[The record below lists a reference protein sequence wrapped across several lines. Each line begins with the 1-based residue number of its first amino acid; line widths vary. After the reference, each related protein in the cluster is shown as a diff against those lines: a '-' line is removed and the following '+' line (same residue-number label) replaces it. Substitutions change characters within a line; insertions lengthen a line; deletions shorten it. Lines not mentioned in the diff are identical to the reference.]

1 MSAYPCVAAT
11 CDQPGCTAAI
21 THSHHPTAYCPD
33 HAPDEEDLP

>member
-1 MSAYPCVAAT
+1 MNAYPCV
-11 CDQPGCTAAI
+11 AAI